1 MAWGGSRPGSGR
13 KPNKTSAKPA
23 MASPKRNIAETKV
36 PDRAPLVPAEARPDY
51 PAINPQ
57 ALQLLLP
64 EIEEISK
71 RYAIN
76 KARDSKNNP
85 FQFPHFPKSALP
97 PEENRMAMDGALTSN
112 LNYGAEAWLVGDTI
126 GGLSGEGMLFL
137 GYTYLSE
144 LAQRP
149 EFRVI
154 SETIADD
161 ATRKWIDFD
170 VTGDEAQQAEKKR
183 RMARDPEGERERE
196 NDPDERRK
204 RIIAA
209 GKLDKV
215 KMLRDDQLRLDVKG
229 QFYNQARNDGFFG
242 RSHLFL
248 DIRPDGVEELDPN
261 ELKAPIGDGRGD
273 LSKAK
278 CEKNWFKGLRTIEPV
293 WTYPLAYN
301 ATNPLRED
309 WYNPQTW
316 FVMGREISGSRLN
329 TFIGHPVPDML
340 KPAYAFG
347 GLSLSQMAKPYVDIW
362 LTTRESVGT
371 LIHSFS
377 VMVLMTDLSTQMQ
390 PGNVNALLARV
401 AMFNMLRDNQG
412 TFVVNKNSEDFKNVS
427 ASLSG
432 LHELQAQSQEHMA
445 SVSRIPLV
453 KLTGISPSGLNA
465 SSEGE
470 IAVYDDTISAYQERF
485 YRPNLTKVI
494 NFQQLSCFGEVDP
507 EITWHFN
514 PLRQPTEAEK
524 GDLQKKQAERDQIY
538 VDGGAISAA
547 EWRRAII
554 DNPDLPFAD
563 CDPDDVPEP
572 PADPEGGDPFGG
584 GGDDDESGGDRPK
597 PDDESGKGAMDAGVR
612 HFFAHDEWNEGDH
625 PRAPDGKFGSGGGSS
640 KPAISPKGLKKTGKQ
655 MGSNEGGV
663 FETPEGEKLYIKR
676 PASKAHVVNE
686 RTAARL
692 YQLAGVNTLN
702 YRDVEGGNHVATELA
717 KLDKKNISEFTPAE
731 RKEAAKDFVVHAWLS
746 NWDAAGTG
754 GDNQGIVNGK
764 VTTLDVGGSLRY
776 RAQGGP
782 KGSAFGPKVNE
793 LETMRNPSMSPDA
806 ARLFGKMTD
815 AELAD
820 AAQKVTSIKNDDIRK
835 AVGDDQE
842 LADTLIAR
850 KKDIAER
857 FKLATDDAPWD
868 ESKHPRGEGGK
879 FASSAGG
886 GGLSSEEGE
895 KIDIGALLAK
905 PPIAGANY
913 RRQLVKAIKVA
924 QGAQKAKL
932 TANLI
937 ASWTKTG
944 INAGQKGDNINAEKI
959 AKKIADLGGDPEVVY
974 QAIMN
979 GAGEKVVPKPA
990 EVEKKVEKIVEPA
1003 PEPLPMP
1010 TEVEL
1015 QKAKKATPTN
1025 VSLLSGPTSGPF
1037 AKTAQEIVDKFNE
1050 KYAKKEITDQP
1061 GLIQKVH
1068 DFKALKAGMAELAS
1082 ANEKHQAEIAAKAKA
1097 EAEKTAKEA
1106 AAKAAEEAKR
1116 AAEKNAKIMSE
1127 LGISEQQA
1135 EGVNAL
1141 AKMLGSSTGD
1151 IVESFKGYEKIA
1163 SKYGYPI
1170 TGFQCALIKNYSNGG
1185 YSAVN
1190 QALRSGAW
1198 TPAQHVYVSMVNKAL
1213 MAMPKFTGTCKR
1225 GTSLSPEQIAVYK
1238 AGHIIQDNGF
1248 MSTASVGSGFSGNVR
1263 FTVKAIGRRGAS
1275 IQKLSNHPGESEVLF
1290 AARTFF
1296 KVNKVTKESNG
1307 VTHIE
1312 MEEWEEH

>member
-1 MAWGGSRPGSGR
+1 MARGGKRPGAGR
-13 KPNKTSAKPA
+13 PAGTKKPNPNKIE
-23 MASPKRNIAETKV
+23 KRVAETKV
-36 PDRAPLVPAEARPDY
+36 PDRAPLIPAEARPDF
-51 PAINPQ
+51 PAIDPR
-57 ALQLLLP
+57 ALQLMLP

-97 PEENRMAMDGALTSN
+97 PEENRMAMDSALSSN
-112 LNYGAEAWLVGDTI
+112 LNYGAEAWLAGDTI

-494 NFQQLSCFGEVDP
+494 NFEQLSCFGEVDP

-563 CDPDDVPEP
+563 LDPDDVPEP

-584 GGDDDESGGDRPK
+584 GDDDSGGDRAK
-597 PDDESGKGAMDAGVR
+597 PDDESGKGANDADVD
-612 HFFAHDEWNEGDH
+612 HFFAHDATWQEGDH
-625 PRAPDGKFGSGGGSS
+625 PRAPDGKFGSGGSTS
-640 KPAISPKGLKKTGKQ
+640 KKPISPKGLKKTGSQ

-676 PASKAHVVNE
+676 PASKAHVQNE
-686 RTAARL
+686 LAAARL

-702 YRDVEGGNHVATELA
+702 YRDVEGGNHVATELV
-717 KLDKKNISEFTPAE
+717 KLDKNNISKMTPEE
-731 RKEAAKDFVVHAWLS
+731 RKE
-746 NWDAAGTG
+746 
-754 GDNQGIVNGK
+754 
-764 VTTLDVGGSLRY
+764 
-776 RAQGGP
+776 
-782 KGSAFGPKVNE
+782 
-793 LETMRNPSMSPDA
+793 
-806 ARLFGKMTD
+806 
-815 AELAD
+815 
-820 AAQKVTSIKNDDIRK
+820 
-835 AVGDDQE
+835 
-842 LADTLIAR
+842 
-850 KKDIAER
+850 
-857 FKLATDDAPWD
+857 
-868 ESKHPRGEGGK
+868 
-879 FASSAGG
+879 
-886 GGLSSEEGE
+886 
-895 KIDIGALLAK
+895 
-905 PPIAGANY
+905 
-913 RRQLVKAIKVA
+913 
-924 QGAQKAKL
+924 
-932 TANLI
+932 
-937 ASWTKTG
+937 
-944 INAGQKGDNINAEKI
+944 
-959 AKKIADLGGDPEVVY
+959 
-974 QAIMN
+974 
-979 GAGEKVVPKPA
+979 
-990 EVEKKVEKIVEPA
+990 
-1003 PEPLPMP
+1003 
-1010 TEVEL
+1010 
-1015 QKAKKATPTN
+1015 
-1025 VSLLSGPTSGPF
+1025 
-1037 AKTAQEIVDKFNE
+1037 
-1050 KYAKKEITDQP
+1050 
-1061 GLIQKVH
+1061 
-1068 DFKALKAGMAELAS
+1068 
-1082 ANEKHQAEIAAKAKA
+1082 
-1097 EAEKTAKEA
+1097 
-1106 AAKAAEEAKR
+1106 
-1116 AAEKNAKIMSE
+1116 
-1127 LGISEQQA
+1127 
-1135 EGVNAL
+1135 
-1141 AKMLGSSTGD
+1141 
-1151 IVESFKGYEKIA
+1151 
-1163 SKYGYPI
+1163 
-1170 TGFQCALIKNYSNGG
+1170 
-1185 YSAVN
+1185 
-1190 QALRSGAW
+1190 
-1198 TPAQHVYVSMVNKAL
+1198 
-1213 MAMPKFTGTCKR
+1213 
-1225 GTSLSPEQIAVYK
+1225 
-1238 AGHIIQDNGF
+1238 
-1248 MSTASVGSGFSGNVR
+1248 
-1263 FTVKAIGRRGAS
+1263 
-1275 IQKLSNHPGESEVLF
+1275 
-1290 AARTFF
+1290 
-1296 KVNKVTKESNG
+1296 
-1307 VTHIE
+1307 IE